1 MATDNRN
8 EHEVI
13 LARIDRQWQG
23 QHRPGSVD
31 YSAWPRLE
39 PALVADLLGN
49 ATAAARHGAG
59 RLLAELQD
67 NPWRVLSAGRGEGG
81 EGPQLTLQVKG
92 RSVRLQCGGSPV
104 LRVTGIAG

>member
-1 MATDNRN
+1 MATDPRN
-8 EHEVI
+8 EQEQI

-31 YSAWPRLE
+31 YSVWPRLE
-39 PALVADLLGN
+39 PALVAGLLDN

-67 NPWRVLSAGRGEGG
+67 NPWRVLSADRGEG
-81 EGPQLTLQVKG
+81 EGPRLTLQVKG
-92 RSVRLQCGGSPV
+92 RSVQLQCGGSPV
-104 LRVTGIAG
+104 LRVTSIAG